1 MERKGRLTV
10 LNCQING
17 PEFSTVDICSPEVH
31 RHTALLV
38 LLELPGR

>member
-10 LNCQING
+10 LING
-17 PEFSTVDICSPEVH
+17 PEFSTADICSPEVH

-38 LLELPGR
+38 LLVLPGR